1 VGPADPAAQAPICV
15 LLLPVPLER
24 FAERERAEDL
34 MRAQGVVAVDPA
46 RLPYTAFGRLP
57 EPFGDGLAA
66 RQARRLVRT
75 LRRRKGTPRVV
86 VMFHA
91 LQYQLARAVV
101 AAVPRCELWYWR
113 TADDAAMDDDA
124 PKLRERR
131 RRLDERAAHRAAW
144 LAGRVP
150 DRDAIRNRL
159 IDLDIDVRV

>member
-1 VGPADPAAQAPICV
+1 VGPADPTAQTPICV

-34 MRAQGVVAVDPA
+34 MRAQGVVGVDPA

-86 VMFHA
+86 VIFHA

-101 AAVPRCELWYWR
+101 AAVPACELWYWR
-113 TADDAAMDDDA
+113 TAGEEAAADDA
-124 PKLRERR
+124 PTVRERR
-131 RRLDERAAHRAAW
+131 RRLDERAADRAAW
-144 LAGRVP
+144 TAGPVP
-150 DRDAIRNRL
+150 DRDTIRDRL
-159 IDLDIDVRV
+159 LDLGIDVRV